1 MNNSYDDILKEFNEF
16 LKEHDALHHYWV
28 NIEHPK
34 IVQKILNGVTREILD
49 TNYENSLRV
58 LGNTDALKLGLI
70 PINSLIDYAFN
81 WQRTPQGH
89 EYWADLNMRWIKKVN
104 S

>member
-16 LKEHDALHHYWV
+16 LKEHDALHHYWK

-34 IVQKILNGVTREILD
+34 VVQRILNGVAREVLD

-58 LGNTDALKLGLI
+58 LGNTDALEAGLI
-70 PINSLIDYAFN
+70 SIDGLINYAFSWRN
-81 WQRTPQGH
+81 SPQGH
-89 EYWADLNMRWIKKVN
+89 EYWDDLNRQWVDKVN